1 MSTTDFF
8 SLEIT
13 DNAIKIF
20 DGEILP
26 KEIVTKKIS
35 LLYNLPFS
43 FFTQDTP
50 DVSQKLADVIKK
62 LVSDL
67 KIGKRKVNVIIPDAY
82 TYSQILPMPYLNEKE
97 LISAIKYQADQ
108 FIPLPIDEVNIDL
121 EILYQN
127 EKAKN
132 LLVMVAAAPKKLANK
147 IEELINLSGLI
158 PNVLENQLSS
168 FGRFLTK
175 FSYFLTQK
183 FSQKIVF
190 INLNHNSTSLYFFDP
205 NISLIS
211 KVHTF
216 NLGYSLFLKELQIN
230 TSFDNKK
237 INELL
242 SSFDPKSKNPV
253 DVETIITPV
262 TKQFVFEIKKILSP
276 DMIFFLIG
284 EVFLFPAL
292 PTILSK
298 NINSTSFSIFN
309 PYPLFKPNPQVD
321 HYKNFLSF
329 FVTTFGG
336 QIE

>member
-1 MSTTDFF
+1 MINSEVF
-8 SLEIT
+8 SLDLT
-13 DNAIKIF
+13 DTALKIF
-20 DGEILP
+20 DGQINQNDIKVE
-26 KEIVTKKIS
+26 KIS
-35 LLYNLPFS
+35 LVDGLPFL
-43 FFTQDTP
+43 FFTQETP
-50 DVSQKLADVIKK
+50 DVIQKLAETIKK
-62 LVSDL
+62 TLNGL
-67 KIGKRKVNVIIPDAY
+67 KINKKKVNFIIPDTY
-82 TYSQILPMPYLNEKE
+82 TYSQILSMPALNEKE
-97 LISAIKYQADQ
+97 LITAIKYQADQ

-127 EKAKN
+127 EKEKN
-132 LLVMVAAAPKKLANK
+132 LLVMVVAAPKKLANK

-158 PNVLENQLSS
+158 PLSLENQLSS
-168 FGRFLTK
+168 FGRFLAK
-175 FSYFLTQK
+175 FSSFFTQK

-190 INLNHNSTSLYFFDP
+190 INLGHNSTSLYFFDP
-205 NISLIS
+205 TISLIS

-216 NLGYSLFLKELQIN
+216 NLGYSLFFKELQIN

-242 SSFDPKSKNPV
+242 SSFDPKSKNPI

-276 DMIFFLIG
+276 NMGFFLIG
-284 EVFLFPAL
+284 EVFRFPAL

-298 NINSTSFSIFN
+298 NINSTSFSIFD
-309 PYPLFKPNPQVD
+309 PYPLFKPDPQVD

>member
-35 LLYNLPFS
+35 PLDNLPFS

-67 KIGKRKVNVIIPDAY
+67 KIAKRKVNVIIPDAY

-132 LLVMVAAAPKKLANK
+132 LLVMVVAAPKKLATK

-175 FSYFLTQK
+175 FSSFLTQK

-190 INLNHNSTSLYFFDP
+190 INLDHNSTSLYFFDP

-284 EVFLFPAL
+284 EVFRFPELA
-292 PTILSK
+292 TIFSK

-309 PYPLFKPNPQVD
+309 PYPLFKPDPQVD

>member
-35 LLYNLPFS
+35 LLDNLPFS